1 MDTIYFTGNF
11 LKVIVEI
18 GVSQN
23 FAKFG
28 GKAHKISGK
37 DGEEK
42 WSNAPFRSHPSK
54 KKLKKGKKLPKFVSS
69 YLQNL
74 TRNLQFVNGYRL
86 I

>member
-28 GKAHKISGK
+28 GKAHKISGI

-42 WSNAPFRSHPSK
+42 WSNAPFRSHP
-54 KKLKKGKKLPKFVSS
+54 
-69 YLQNL
+69 
-74 TRNLQFVNGYRL
+74 
-86 I
+86 

>member
-28 GKAHKISGK
+28 GRPIKSRGWMGK
-37 DGEEK
+37 RIGVTY
-42 WSNAPFRSHPSK
+42 PFDPT
-54 KKLKKGKKLPKFVSS
+54 LKRKS
-69 YLQNL
+69 
-74 TRNLQFVNGYRL
+74 
-86 I
+86 